1 MPESVAPEN
10 RARATRRA
18 PFSRR
23 RLRARADQG
32 GPRGGRCGA
41 STGLHHDAPPKIDTL
56 IQAVTALL
64 LACGPSAPADE
75 PLLVAAATDASAPS
89 SGAPKAGARIAAP
102 LADGCRPW
110 RYEALPLL
118 GGDRTARASGL
129 LPRAGDAAPCI
140 VLAVD
145 PLTPRARL
153 DRWCDT
159 FAKGGYATLIVERE
173 PDEAWWRYAEA
184 IEQLVRLLQLDATTP
199 GLGCHGEVD
208 PVRLLLIADGGAAA
222 PAVRAAAEIERLTG
236 VLLIDPSG
244 PATALPWL
252 TKIDAPLA
260 VVASGR
266 PQAEEAQRWHAAAR
280 NGAATRWLVEF
291 RNDHGLHGADL
302 PRQPALERSVRELCA
317 TFVTSQLP
325 LAAAPRAGFA
335 ALARRGAV
343 ERTVESVHNGARLVL
358 AGEVDPPREE

>member
-1 MPESVAPEN
+1 M
-10 RARATRRA
+10 
-18 PFSRR
+18 
-23 RLRARADQG
+23 
-32 GPRGGRCGA
+32 
-41 STGLHHDAPPKIDTL
+41 

-64 LACGPSAPADE
+64 LACCPPAPADE
-75 PLLVAAATDASAPS
+75 PLLVAAAPDTSATAH
-89 SGAPKAGARIAAP
+89 GAPKAGARIAAP
-102 LADGCRPW
+102 LADGSRPW
-110 RYEALPLL
+110 RYEARPLL

-129 LPRAGDAAPCI
+129 LPRDGSAVPLV

-159 FAKGGYATLIVERE
+159 LAKGGYATLMVEPE

-184 IEQLVRLLQLDATTP
+184 IEQLVKLLRLDATTP

-208 PVRLLLIADGGAAA
+208 PVRLLLIAEGSAAA
-222 PAVRAAAEIERLTG
+222 PAVRAAAELERLSG
-236 VLLIDPSG
+236 VLLVDPSG
-244 PATALPWL
+244 PPTALPWL
-252 TKIDAPLA
+252 SEIDAPLA

-280 NGAATRWLVEF
+280 NGAETRWLVEF
-291 RNDHGLHGADL
+291 RNDHGLRGADL

-317 TFVTSQLP
+317 TFVTSQVP
-325 LAAAPRAGFA
+325 LALAPRAGFA

-343 ERTVESVHNGARLVL
+343 ERTVETLHNGARLVL
-358 AGEVDPPREE
+358 AGEVDAPREE